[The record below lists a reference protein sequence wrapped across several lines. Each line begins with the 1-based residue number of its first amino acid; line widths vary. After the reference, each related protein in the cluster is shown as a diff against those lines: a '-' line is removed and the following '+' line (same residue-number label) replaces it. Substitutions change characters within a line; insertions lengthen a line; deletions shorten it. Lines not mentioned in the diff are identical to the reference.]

1 MKQTIGLCVTVSTAN
16 SKKSSKS
23 FDKRQEKNVDVDLDS
38 NRQRFNKSF
47 IDTAN
52 TMSDLSYML
61 GIFTRSCDDKTN
73 DPTDLGKR
81 LLFREREKFQNDQN
95 YQLHIRRDLDNRN
108 YELNSQR

>member
-1 MKQTIGLCVTVSTAN
+1 MTKFDFL
-16 SKKSSKS
+16 

-38 NRQRFNKSF
+38 NHQRFNKSF
-47 IDTAN
+47 IDIAN

-81 LLFREREKFQNDQN
+81 LLFREREKFQND
-95 YQLHIRRDLDNRN
+95 
-108 YELNSQR
+108 